1 MQVSNLREQTLAIVR
16 QSLVAGEYRPGDI
29 ISAAAMASR
38 LNVSNSPVREAMLEL
53 VSQGILEVVRNRG
66 FRVLPMSDHD
76 LDEVYEVRLWLEA
89 RAMRELA
96 ARKINVESSRPLAQ
110 LTIEKAR
117 AEEIPEFLDADRSFH
132 LGLLAHLD
140 NTRLSR
146 IVENMRDQTRLYG
159 IHALAAAGK
168 LVQTSEEHLEIVDAI
183 NSGDPDAAEA
193 AMTRHLA
200 HIRSDWSSG
209 IAQ

>member
-1 MQVSNLREQTLAIVR
+1 MQVSSLREQTLALIR
-16 QSLVAGEYRPGDI
+16 QSLIAGEYKSGDI

-66 FRVLPMSDHD
+66 FRVVPVSDQD

-96 ARKINVESSRPLAQ
+96 ERGIDVEETRPLAA
-110 LTIEKAR
+110 LTVEHAR
-117 AEEIPEFLDADRSFH
+117 AQRIPEFLDADRRFH
-132 LGLLAHLD
+132 LALLSYLG
-140 NTRLSR
+140 NSRLNR

-159 IHALAAAGK
+159 IQALARAGR
-168 LVQTSEEHLEIVDAI
+168 LEDSGLEHLTIVDAI
-183 NSGDPDAAEA
+183 NSGNPEAAEA
-193 AMTRHLA
+193 AMITHLS

-209 IAQ
+209 V